1 MKNKFLFLVLILSLF
16 LVESCKKELVPTVIT
31 SEVTYALATSAISGG
46 TITDEGSGTVVSRG
60 VCWSHDIA
68 PSIADNKTSDG
79 AGAGTFT
86 SNLTLLF
93 PLNKT
98 TSKSFLFFDI
108 ISKVVLPILPVDPKI
123 QIFFFIR
130 LVNFQK

>member
-1 MKNKFLFLVLILSLF
+1 M
-16 LVESCKKELVPTVIT
+16 
-31 SEVTYALATSAISGG
+31 
-46 TITDEGSGTVVSRG
+46 
-60 VCWSHDIA
+60 
-68 PSIADNKTSDG
+68 
-79 AGAGTFT
+79 

-108 ISKVVLPILPVDPKI
+108 ISKVVLPMLPVDPKI

-130 LVNFQK
+130 LENFQK